1 MKVRVWMHSKVG
13 MWEHDEGYVDV
24 VVDDVTEAFD
34 AAQYKL
40 QRTTFP
46 TRPSSSWVLDRL
58 EILG

>member
-1 MKVRVWMHSKVG
+1 